1 MTETDMLE
9 VPDDGFYHIQVNG
22 DEALFKSQQGAI
34 EYLRERKDD
43 IDLENPDVQLARV
56 ETGDEWAI
64 EGLPWQN
71 IALQLL

>member
-1 MTETDMLE
+1 MSDGLE
-9 VPDDGFYHIQVNG
+9 VPEDGFYHIQVNG
-22 DEALFKSQQGAI
+22 SEKLFEEQEGAI
-34 EYLRERKDD
+34 EYLRERKDEID
-43 IDLENPDVQLARV
+43 IEDPNVQLARV